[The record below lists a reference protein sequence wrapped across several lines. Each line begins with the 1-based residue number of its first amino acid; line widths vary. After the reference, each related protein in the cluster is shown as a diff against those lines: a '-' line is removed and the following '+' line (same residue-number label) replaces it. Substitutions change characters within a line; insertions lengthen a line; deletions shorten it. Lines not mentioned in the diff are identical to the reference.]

1 MAWAEAGKVQVLE
14 EGKCGGSPWD
24 QAGYR
29 VCRGSGWPKE
39 AGRVGLENRR
49 GRHRGDACLSV
60 VRLRSAG
67 AGWVHGRQAV
77 VPGGLAAMSH
87 SAQMHCMCI
96 YLGGGLTWKLL
107 RAT

>member
-14 EGKCGGSPWD
+14 EGECGGSPWD

-60 VRLRSAG
+60 VSLR
-67 AGWVHGRQAV
+67 
-77 VPGGLAAMSH
+77 
-87 SAQMHCMCI
+87 
-96 YLGGGLTWKLL
+96 
-107 RAT
+107 